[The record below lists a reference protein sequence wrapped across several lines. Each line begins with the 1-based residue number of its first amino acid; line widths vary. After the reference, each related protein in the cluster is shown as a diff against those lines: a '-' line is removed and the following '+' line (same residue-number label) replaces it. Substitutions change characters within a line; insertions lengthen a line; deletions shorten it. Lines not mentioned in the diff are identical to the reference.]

1 MQKIT
6 KLYIINIALVLTI
19 IVATIMVH
27 LLTTVNI
34 WQYWFEIVVF
44 SVGLCA
50 MARAIVFHS
59 DSNLWFSLV
68 LLGVCGI
75 MTMYQLGEFDMLKL
89 WPMFV
94 VVPALASLM
103 VAVFYRDYMQLSICT
118 LLSLLIVPMF
128 LYSYHIVT
136 LLVFIVLISA
146 CFVTESIITIM
157 IFNRIKRIK

>member
-1 MQKIT
+1 
-6 KLYIINIALVLTI
+6 
-19 IVATIMVH
+19 MVH

-34 WQYWFEIVVF
+34 WQYWFEIVVL
-44 SVGLCA
+44 SVGLCS

-68 LLGVCGI
+68 LLGVCVI
-75 MTMYQLGEFDMLKL
+75 MTMYEWGKFDMVRL

-103 VAVFYRDYMQLSICT
+103 VAVFYRDYMQLSVFT
-118 LLSLLIVPMF
+118 LLSLLTIPMF

-136 LLVFIVLISA
+136 LLLFVVLIII
-146 CFVTESIITIM
+146 CFVTESMVTIL
-157 IFNRIKRIK
+157 IYNKIKRIK